1 MVFTTRDVCACV
13 CGWCSVPRTGVF
25 ACLWMVFSTRDV
37 FACVWMVFSTKD
49 SCVHLCMDGVQHQG
63 HMVFSTKDI
72 YVWLCVVFSTRDR
85 HVYLCVDGAQHQGQ
99 ASTAVNLASE
109 NMQRF
114 PADLPNGT
122 TSINLNNNHITRLG
136 NQSLASL
143 QDLQILL
150 LRRNFITNIE
160 ADTFKNVPKLT
171 TLVLGGN
178 QLTDFPWRHMQAQS
192 LLTYLGLAGN
202 RLTSLPNDTFQFLPS
217 LKELRINH
225 NRLTFIPE
233 GVFGHHLSL
242 KTVYMSENPWKCDC
256 DFLMSYKTLPAA
268 VTRSNPCMTCVT
280 PQENSGL
287 RVSSITLDCAVSS
300 GSGETE
306 TTENDSVNQKNTKK
320 TGFVNPET
328 VPRKT
333 DTMTATVTNKVTT
346 PFIASK
352 PLTKALSR
360 GNRHMYNSAK
370 RFENHERLGQTVKPT
385 TCTILDTGRLHTD
398 RDEVFESHFGQGSQR
413 FLGTAKP
420 NNLPMGSQNIGT
432 NANYQT
438 ESLSTRPIKW
448 LNAKLPKTTGT
459 FDAIHSRT
467 LVITAVLV
475 ALVGISPLIMALLK
489 LVRTKKPK
497 ASNETEDD
505 EIQPYSTMYLS
516 NIAVMSPSS
525 SAKPVQ
531 LENTY
536 SLPADHTIVRHTYAE
551 PDNSHS
557 GLKAE
562 VTALDDDQV
571 VSVNL
576 RGPEPVYEEAV
587 PVKSD
592 GFPVEETGQGLNKTT
607 DILQARA
614 AMNRQPADQP
624 GQPAALPAVY
634 EETPYE
640 DVWNCISTA
649 QREKEGTH
657 EAAAIAELWGAKP
670 SVTTSQI
677 RRFTAH
683 YWNPGTPNAGVGLK
697 GGCQWEIEANKDGQ
711 QPTKPNIYDK
721 PEVVIGRN
729 CIDA

>member
-1 MVFTTRDVCACV
+1 
-13 CGWCSVPRTGVF
+13 
-25 ACLWMVFSTRDV
+25 
-37 FACVWMVFSTKD
+37 
-49 SCVHLCMDGVQHQG
+49 
-63 HMVFSTKDI
+63 
-72 YVWLCVVFSTRDR
+72 
-85 HVYLCVDGAQHQGQ
+85 
-99 ASTAVNLASE
+99 
-109 NMQRF
+109 MQRF

-122 TSINLNNNHITRLG
+122 TSIDLNDNHITRLG
-136 NQSLASL
+136 NQSLANL

-202 RLTSLPNDTFQFLPS
+202 RLTSLPNDTFQFLPL

-233 GVFGHHLSL
+233 GVFSHHLSL
-242 KTVYMSENPWKCDC
+242 ERVYMSENPWKCNC
-256 DFLMSYKTLPAA
+256 DFLMSYKTFPAA
-268 VTRSNPCMTCVT
+268 LTRSNPCMTCAT
-280 PQENSGL
+280 PQKHYGL
-287 RVSSITLDCAVSS
+287 RVSSITLDCATSS

-306 TTENDSVNQKNTKK
+306 TTENDNVNQKNTKK

-328 VPRKT
+328 VPRKVKFFCQFRHPFCRLFGGIYHPQDNGKT
-333 DTMTATVTNKVTT
+333 NTTATVTNKVTT

-352 PLTKALSR
+352 PLTKALPR
-360 GNRHMYNSAK
+360 GNQHMYNSAK
-370 RFENHERLGQTVKPT
+370 RSENHERLGQTVKPT

-420 NNLPMGSQNIGT
+420 NDLPMGSQNIGT

-489 LVRTKKPK
+489 LVHTKKPK

-516 NIAVMSPSS
+516 NIAVMSHSS

-551 PDNSHS
+551 PDDSHS

-587 PVKSD
+587 PVKLD
-592 GFPVEETGQGLNKTT
+592 GFPVEETGQGLNK
-607 DILQARA
+607 ARA
-614 AMNRQPADQP
+614 AINRQPADQP
-624 GQPAALPAVY
+624 GQPAALPAVH
-634 EETPYE
+634 EETPYKG
-640 DVWNCISTA
+640 VWNCISTA
-649 QREKEGTH
+649 QREKEGTY
-657 EAAAIAELWGAKP
+657 EAA
-670 SVTTSQI
+670 
-677 RRFTAH
+677 
-683 YWNPGTPNAGVGLK
+683 GTPNAGVGLK
-697 GGCQWEIEANKDGQ
+697 GGRQWEIEANKDGQ

-721 PEVVIGRN
+721 PEVVISRN
-729 CIDA
+729 YIDA